1 MNDIH
6 DHETIKLA
14 MDEVAFKTAY
24 IANFLA
30 TYMAIN
36 YDMDCMNGH
45 PTKRYENQPVE
56 DASFNANCAWNT
68 IQERL

>member
-1 MNDIH
+1 MSDPH
-6 DHETIKLA
+6 DHLPNKVL
-14 MDEVAFKTAY
+14 DEKQFKTAY

-36 YDMDCMNGH
+36 HENDCMDGH
-45 PTKRYENQPVE
+45 KRNRQSHQPVE
-56 DASFNANCAWNT
+56 DASYLANLAWEQ